1 MPGRW
6 GWLAIGFFR
15 DCRWCSLSAFLHQI
29 RLLDIYHLF
38 VMLAAIDRN
47 ATAQCLANLG
57 IGNRKLEPPIS
68 PSALSCA
75 GADWLIALAARTA
88 KQCRING
95 IRFGAAVAP
104 AHRGTVPH
112 GAGDPA
118 IG

>member
-1 MPGRW
+1 M
-6 GWLAIGFFR
+6 
-15 DCRWCSLSAFLHQI
+15 SAFSHQI
-29 RLLDIYHLF
+29 CLLGIYHLF

-68 PSALSCA
+68 PNALSCA
-75 GADWLIALAARTA
+75 GADGLIALAARTA

-104 AHRGTVPH
+104 AHRSTVPH

-118 IG
+118 MG